1 MKKLLI
7 RFFAGALTLVCLL
20 GLGVC
25 AVVGAQGYQMYQDA
39 LAAKPLAD
47 AVAAVRAQPD
57 YTPLSELPALY
68 KQAVVAVEDHRFY
81 SHGGVDFL
89 ALARALWNDL
99 KAQSFVQGGSTI
111 TQQLAKN
118 LFFTQEKRLTR
129 KVAEALMAWEIEKYF
144 SKDEILELYVNAIYF
159 GSGCDNV
166 RQAARCYFGKEPAE
180 MTAYE
185 CTMLAGI
192 PNAPSIYDPSKNPA
206 LAARR
211 QREVVRVLERRGILA
226 AEETAAIL
234 TPVAVQP

>member
-1 MKKLLI
+1 MKKFLMRL
-7 RFFAGALTLVCLL
+7 FAGMLTLACLL

-25 AVVGAQGYQMYQDA
+25 AVIGVQGYQMYQDA

-57 YTPLSELPALY
+57 YTPLNELPDLY
-68 KQAVVAVEDHRFY
+68 KDAVVAVEDHRFY

-99 KAQSFVQGGSTI
+99 RAQSFVQGGSTI

-129 KVAEALMAWEIEKYF
+129 KVAEALMAWEIEKYYT
-144 SKDEILELYVNAIYF
+144 KAEILELYVNAIYF

-166 RQAARCYFGKEPAE
+166 RQASRCYFGKEPGE

-185 CTMLAGI
+185 CTLLAGV
-192 PNAPSIYDPSKNPA
+192 PNAPSIYDPNKNPA

-211 QREVVRVLERRGILA
+211 QREVISVLERRGILT
-226 AEETAAIL
+226 AEDTAAQGA
-234 TPVAVQP
+234 PAAVQP